1 LGGAAERLHVRR
13 RRIPKNDGCG
23 LRRRRTLSRR
33 PPARNEAAAAKVPGS
48 PA

>member
-1 LGGAAERLHVRR
+1 VRR

-33 PPARNEAAAAKVPGS
+33 VHVRNERFQRAMKVRPG
-48 PA
+48 PT